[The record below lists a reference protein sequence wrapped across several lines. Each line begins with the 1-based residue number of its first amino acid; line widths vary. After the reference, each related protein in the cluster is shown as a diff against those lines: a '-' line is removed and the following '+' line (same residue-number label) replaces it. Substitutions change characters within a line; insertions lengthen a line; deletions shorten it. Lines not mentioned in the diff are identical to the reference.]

1 MTHRTARAPDGRL
14 AARLLCPLAAALAAT
29 PFAVGAADDASTGA
43 ETAVELKPV
52 IVTGSRVEAE
62 SFDVPFAIDVVD
74 VRDVQQ
80 GNLAVNASEAL
91 ARVPGV
97 VVQNRQNYAQDLQI
111 SVRGFGARSAFGVR
125 GVKLITDGIPATNPD
140 GQGQAATFNLD
151 TAERIEVLRG
161 PFATV
166 YGNHAGGVI
175 QLFSRDGAGAPRV
188 RASAL
193 AGAWGT
199 TKLGVGAEGEARGI
213 GFVLDASRFDTDGY
227 RDHSKARR
235 DQAFA
240 KLTLAPTDDAKLTL
254 VANGLRQPDT
264 QDPLGLTWATFR
276 RDPRAVESVATEFDT
291 RKSTDHVQGGATW
304 EQRFGT
310 DRLQLVAYAGRRNVT
325 QYQAIPVAA
334 QASPRHAGGVIDFD
348 RDFHG
353 LGARWIAERTIGAA
367 NLTVTVGLDY
377 DRSRDDRQG
386 YENFVGTTLG
396 VKGRLRRDEVNT
408 ITSTDPYVQ
417 AVWQRGAWQW
427 SAGLRHSRVRF
438 EVDDKFI
445 TAGNPDDSGR
455 RSYRETTPAFG
466 VVYALDPAVNL
477 YASLAAGFETP
488 TLNELS
494 YATPTSGFNFDLKP
508 STSRQA
514 EAGIKAFVGDATR
527 IDVALFEIRTRDE
540 IVVAE
545 SIGGRT
551 SFRNATRTLRRGL
564 ELAVDS
570 ELTRTLSARGAL
582 TLLRARYD
590 RAFEIGPPAARETVA
605 RGNRLPGIPATTLYG
620 ELAWRPLADVT
631 LAGEAIYRSK
641 VYVEDLNRAKPAPA
655 HTLVNLR
662 LSAEQTHGPWT
673 FGQLLR
679 LDNVFDRKHIGSV
692 IVGQAQQR
700 FYEPGPERSWY
711 AGVRA
716 SYRF

>member
-1 MTHRTARAPDGRL
+1 MTHRIARTADRRL
-14 AARLLCPLAAALAAT
+14 PARLLRPLAAALAIA
-29 PFAVGAADDASTGA
+29 PFAAGAADDASTA
-43 ETAVELKPV
+43 PAVALEPV
-52 IVTGSRVEAE
+52 IVTGSRIEAA

-74 VRDVQQ
+74 LRDVQQ

-111 SVRGFGARSAFGVR
+111 SVRGFGARAAFGVR
-125 GVKLITDGIPATNPD
+125 GVKLISDGIPATNPD

-188 RASAL
+188 RANAL
-193 AGAWGT
+193 AGSWGT
-199 TKLGVGAEGEARGI
+199 TKLGIGAEGEARGV

-227 RDHSKARR
+227 RDHGKARR

-240 KLTLAPTDDAKLTL
+240 KLTLAPAADSKLTL
-254 VANGLRQPDT
+254 VASGLHQPDT
-264 QDPLGLTWATFR
+264 QDPLGLTWETFR
-276 RDPRAVESVATEFDT
+276 RDARAVETVATQFNT
-291 RKSTDHVQGGATW
+291 RKRIDHVQGGATW
-304 EQRFGT
+304 EQRFGS
-310 DRLQLVAYAGRRNVT
+310 DRLHIVAYAGRRGIT
-325 QYQAIPVAA
+325 QYLAIPVAP
-334 QASPRHAGGVIDFD
+334 QASPRHAGGVVDFD

-353 LGARWIAERTIGAA
+353 LGARWIAERTIGDAS
-367 NLTVTVGLDY
+367 LTVTVGVDY

-386 YENFVGTTLG
+386 YENFAGATLG
-396 VKGRLRRDEVNT
+396 VRGRLRRDEVNT
-408 ITSTDPYVQ
+408 VTSTDPYVQ
-417 AVWQRGAWQW
+417 AVWRRGDWQW
-427 SAGLRHSRVRF
+427 SAGVRHSQVRF
-438 EVDDKFI
+438 DVDDRFVA
-445 TAGNPDDSGR
+445 AGNPDDSGSR
-455 RSYRETTPAFG
+455 RFRETTPALG
-466 VVYALDPAVNL
+466 VVHALAPAVNL

-494 YATPTSGFNFDLKP
+494 YASPTTGFNFDLAP

-514 EAGIKAFVGDATR
+514 ELGLKVFVGDATR
-527 IDVALFEIRTRDE
+527 VDVAIFEIRTRDE

-545 SIGGRT
+545 SLGGRT

-564 ELAVDS
+564 ELSIDS
-570 ELTRTLSARGAL
+570 ELTRTLTARGAL

-590 RAFEIGPPAARETVA
+590 RAFEVGPATARETVA
-605 RGNRLPGIPATTLYG
+605 RGKRIPGIPATTAYA
-620 ELAWRPLADVT
+620 ELAWQPIREVT
-631 LAGEAIYRSK
+631 LAGEAVYRGK
-641 VYVEDLNRAKPAPA
+641 MYVEDRNLARPAPA

-662 LSAEQTHGPWT
+662 LSAEQTRGRWS
-673 FGQLLR
+673 FGQLVR
-679 LDNVFDRKHIGSV
+679 VDNVFDREYISSV
-692 IVGQAQQR
+692 IVGQGQQR
-700 FYEPGPERSWY
+700 FYEPGPQRSWY

-716 SYRF
+716 GYRF